1 MSSRRCL
8 MVGAVILLVAA
19 IALGLRLRAV
29 RLLPIDYD
37 EDGYLGA
44 AQRYAQFIAAGDVRG
59 IVDYAYLYEHPPLV
73 KWVDALAILPLPPA
87 ALLPER
93 PSTDPPVSKLP
104 QPHIRVVR
112 TVSAAFG
119 TLEVV
124 ALAILD
130 PFGGTVPRGAHLDDQ
145 VYQPDHARTA
155 AVAVEFA
162 GRHVLHQSETAWSP
176 QGTIFRPLAR
186 LIRYR
191 PRPDSGVKVHLRH
204 RGGCDYGS

>member
-1 MSSRRCL
+1 MTQPFPFAEPRPPLESQDVFSTSPYGWSGHTPGGR
-8 MVGAVILLVAA
+8 

-37 EDGYLGA
+37 EDDYLGA

-124 ALAILD
+124 ALAILN
-130 PFGGTVPRGAHLDDQ
+130 
-145 VYQPDHARTA
+145 
-155 AVAVEFA
+155 
-162 GRHVLHQSETAWSP
+162 
-176 QGTIFRPLAR
+176 PLAG
-186 LIRYR
+186 LFLAA
-191 PRPDSGVKVHLRH
+191 HT
-204 RGGCDYGS
+204 